1 MNNLK
6 FAVGITL
13 YNPTIEI
20 IERIN
25 GYLSDFDKVLVFDNS
40 DVRDDEY
47 NFLLTKLYKGS
58 HLIYIDGKVNMG
70 LPYAYNRMITDEHI
84 AGYDYF
90 CTLDQDSTFK
100 HSDIL
105 SIKDYITENYLI
117 LKDRVAEIAPYI
129 DYGYGEHIY
138 KNLIEEKKWVITS
151 GTFINLHLFIS
162 RNFSYDENYFIDKF
176 EIDLC
181 KQFTQAGYIIQMYH
195 KAVLHQR
202 LGEDSGHKHPNH
214 SEIRHYYLA
223 RNRLYF
229 NKKFFSFF
237 KRWGLNIL
245 QSLRHFLLILLY
257 EQNKRRKIIAC
268 FRGWADFYS
277 GKHGK
282 KNDLV

>member
-1 MNNLK
+1 MNKLK

-13 YNPTIEI
+13 YNPTTEI

-58 HLIYIDGKVNMG
+58 HLIYIDEKVNKG

-84 AGYDYF
+84 VGYDYF

-105 SIKDYITENYLI
+105 SIKDYITKNYLI

-129 DYGYGEHIY
+129 DYGYGKHIY

-195 KAVLHQR
+195 RAVLHQR

-214 SEIRHYYLA
+214 SSLRHYYLF
-223 RNRLYF
+223 RNRFYF
-229 NKKFFSFF
+229 NNKYYSLP
-237 KRWGLNIL
+237 KRSVLNLL
-245 QSLRHFLLILLY
+245 QTLRHLFRIILY
-257 EQNKRRKIIAC
+257 ENNKFSKTLQLFFAIKDYTCGALGKCTRKI
-268 FRGWADFYS
+268 
-277 GKHGK
+277 
-282 KNDLV
+282 